1 MTSAIAAFQ
10 FESQELRF
18 VGTAEQPEWV
28 AADAVAILYPGSQAK
43 DRSNYLKKVPTAWKG
58 MRQIQTLGGLQELV
72 TLYEP
77 GLYHLI
83 CRSDSPLAVPFQRW
97 VFEDV
102 LPSIRKTG
110 GYGNAT
116 PQNPF
121 NHPEVKELLD
131 AVKDKEMNLSA
142 LEIRLLTF
150 LRETGA
156 AGRDGITLE
165 EAMAT
170 TGIHQ
175 STFYRAVKRFQE
187 FGLVEPQPPV
197 TRYRFRNLR
206 AMGMLEEVDDA

>member
-1 MTSAIAAFQ
+1 MTSAIALFGAFQ
-10 FESQELRF
+10 DYEIRWNGDLDK
-18 VGTAEQPEWV
+18 PEWV
-28 AADAVAILYPGSQAK
+28 AQDIADALGIKNVRQNLAEFDSDEKGVYSA
-43 DRSNYLKKVPTAWKG
+43 YTLKG
-58 MRQIQTLGGLQELV
+58 EQELLTV
-72 TLYEP
+72 TEP
-77 GLYHLI
+77 GLYRLVFKS
-83 CRSDSPLAVPFQRW
+83 RKPEAKVFRRW
-97 VFEDV
+97 VFHEV

-150 LRETGA
+150 LRETSA

-165 EAMAT
+165 EAVAA
-170 TGIHQ
+170 TGIHKA
-175 STFYRAVKRFQE
+175 TFYRVVKRFQA
-187 FGLVEPQPPV
+187 FGLIEPQPPV

-206 AMGMLEEVDDA
+206 AVGMLEAEED